1 MKTLVPRSI
10 TVPAP
15 TRPAGLGRLPVV
27 LAFGLAMSLAACSP
41 PEGGEESPAEEG
53 ATAMT
58 EASEAGS
65 SWNRIA
71 SLLADGQVVF
81 GIFSGEKTPETA
93 MEMAKL
99 ELADFIF
106 YSLENGPFD
115 LPTMST
121 YQEALSPPDSR
132 GAANPHPIALRIPPI
147 RDGMDEAAERTA
159 AGLDAGAYS
168 IVFPHVE
175 SADDARHAV
184 ASMRPVRAGGLR
196 GDPDAEAARVFGVSP
211 EDYAARADIWPLD
224 PRGELVSMALIEDQV
239 GVANALDIVRV
250 PGVSVAFPGPG
261 DLRRAYDGDMEA
273 VEGAIQ
279 TVLAACLEAGVPC
292 GITAGPDDIAMR
304 IEQGFRV
311 FIVTSADALAVGHQA
326 AGR

>member
-1 MKTLVPRSI
+1 MKI
-10 TVPAP
+10 TVS
-15 TRPAGLGRLPVV
+15 RPVAGRLFV
-27 LAFGLAMSLAACSP
+27 LGLAWSLAACSSP
-41 PEGGEESPAEEG
+41 PAGEEMPAEEE
-53 ATAMT
+53 TAEP
-58 EASEAGS
+58 EAAGNGGP
-65 SWNRIA
+65 SWNRVA

-81 GIFSGEKTPETA
+81 GIFSGEQTPETA
-93 MEMAKL
+93 MEMAQQ

-106 YSLENGPFD
+106 YSLERGPFD
-115 LPTMST
+115 LPTMSA
-121 YQEALSPPDSR
+121 YQEALSPPGAR
-132 GAANPHPIALRIPPI
+132 GSANPHPVLLRIPPI

-159 AGLDAGAYS
+159 AGLDAGAYG

-175 SADDARHAV
+175 TADEARHAV
-184 ASMRPVRAGGLR
+184 ASMTLAGAGGFR
-196 GDPDAEAARVFGVSP
+196 GDADPEAARVFGVSP
-211 EDYAARADIWPLD
+211 EDYAARAGVWPLD
-224 PRGELVSMALIEDQV
+224 PAGELLSFLLIEDV
-239 GVANALDIVRV
+239 IGIENALEITSV
-250 PGVSVAFPGPG
+250 PGISIVSPGPG

-311 FIVTSADALAVGHQA
+311 FIVTSPEALAVGHAA